1 MRRMILPL
9 MLFVFAACQPAAVE
23 QQAATTG
30 PDVEAITT
38 VFEQAIAAANA
49 GDVEG
54 VLAVYASDAV
64 SLPPNEPLVSGEAA
78 IRAKFQ
84 PTFAENTVRIATSQD
99 EVVVAGDLA
108 VMRISFEETVT
119 PKGEGEPIELG
130 GHWLIVWR
138 KQSDGSW
145 KFWRDMWSVVPAPPA
160 M

>member
-1 MRRMILPL
+1 MILPP

-54 VLAVYASDAV
+54 VLAVYADDAV
-64 SLPPNEPLVSGEAA
+64 SLPPNEPPASGEAA

-145 KFWRDMWSVVPAPPA
+145 KFWRDMWSVVPPPPA